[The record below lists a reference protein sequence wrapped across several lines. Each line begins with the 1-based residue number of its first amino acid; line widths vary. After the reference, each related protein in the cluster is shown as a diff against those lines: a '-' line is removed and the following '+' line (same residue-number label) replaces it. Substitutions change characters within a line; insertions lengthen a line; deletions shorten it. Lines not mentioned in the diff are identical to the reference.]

1 MTPGVL
7 ENMHHFVSEIQSLDI
22 GSVSSFLVQA
32 ESIYDENLAAYV
44 RLVLRR
50 PFLKILVGGEFFLCP
65 TMIDRY
71 RQDYFEGIERL
82 LKTTAPTEVQN
93 NSTYSKSAL
102 KKVVKEYNAKD
113 IRKQVDALFKR
124 VEKHFEDDG
133 GTSSNLGGLQPGS
146 ALPTSKLG
154 SNSALVP
161 DGYLNGNAG
170 GGAGGV
176 VVAGV
181 WKVCEEEVLRITEL
195 FQKRIGQCYASSGVT
210 LEYGP
215 SDVRDAFKRHKV

>member
-1 MTPGVL
+1 
-7 ENMHHFVSEIQSLDI
+7 
-22 GSVSSFLVQA
+22 
-32 ESIYDENLAAYV
+32 
-44 RLVLRR
+44 LRR
-50 PFLKILVGGEFFLCP
+50 PFLKIL
-65 TMIDRY
+65 
-71 RQDYFEGIERL
+71 DYFEGIERL

-93 NSTYSKSAL
+93 NSAYSKSAL
-102 KKVVKEYNAKD
+102 KKVVKEYNSKD
-113 IRKQVDALFKR
+113 VRKHVDALFKR

-154 SNSALVP
+154 SSSALVP

-170 GGAGGV
+170 VGAGGI

-181 WKVCEEEVLRITEL
+181 WKACEEEVSRITEL
-195 FQKRIGQCYASSGVT
+195 FQKRIGQCYANSGVT
-210 LEYGP
+210 LEYGQ

>member
-1 MTPGVL
+1 MDFIDQLQVP
-7 ENMHHFVSEIQSLDI
+7 II
-22 GSVSSFLVQA
+22 
-32 ESIYDENLAAYV
+32 NLIC
-44 RLVLRR
+44 RW
-50 PFLKILVGGEFFLCP
+50 
-65 TMIDRY
+65 
-71 RQDYFEGIERL
+71 QDYFEGVERL

-113 IRKQVDALFKR
+113 VRKHVDALFKR

-154 SNSALVP
+154 SSSTLGL
-161 DGYLNGNAG
+161 DGNAG
-170 GGAGGV
+170 GAGGA

-181 WKVCEEEVLRITEL
+181 WKACEDEVLRITEL
-195 FQKRIGQCYASSGVT
+195 FQKRIGQCYANSGVS

-215 SDVRDAFKRHKV
+215 TDVRDSFKRHKV

>member
-1 MTPGVL
+1 M
-7 ENMHHFVSEIQSLDI
+7 
-22 GSVSSFLVQA
+22 
-32 ESIYDENLAAYV
+32 
-44 RLVLRR
+44 
-50 PFLKILVGGEFFLCP
+50 
-65 TMIDRY
+65 
-71 RQDYFEGIERL
+71 

-102 KKVVKEYNAKD
+102 KKVVKEYNSKD
-113 IRKQVDALFKR
+113 VRKHIDALFKR
-124 VEKHFEDDG
+124 VEKHFEDEG

-146 ALPTSKLG
+146 TLSTSKLAPG
-154 SNSALVP
+154 SALGSDSYP
-161 DGYLNGNAG
+161 NG

-195 FQKRIGQCYASSGVT
+195 FQKRIGQCYANSGVS

>member
-1 MTPGVL
+1 M
-7 ENMHHFVSEIQSLDI
+7 
-22 GSVSSFLVQA
+22 
-32 ESIYDENLAAYV
+32 
-44 RLVLRR
+44 
-50 PFLKILVGGEFFLCP
+50 
-65 TMIDRY
+65 
-71 RQDYFEGIERL
+71 

-113 IRKQVDALFKR
+113 VRKHIDVLFKR

-133 GTSSNLGGLQPGS
+133 GASSNPGGLQPGS

-154 SNSALVP
+154 SNSSLGL
-161 DGYLNGNAG
+161 DGHSNGSAG

-181 WKVCEEEVLRITEL
+181 WKACEDEVLRITES
-195 FQKRIGQCYASSGVT
+195 FQKMIGQCYANSGVS

-215 SDVRDAFKRHKV
+215 ADVRDAFKRHKV